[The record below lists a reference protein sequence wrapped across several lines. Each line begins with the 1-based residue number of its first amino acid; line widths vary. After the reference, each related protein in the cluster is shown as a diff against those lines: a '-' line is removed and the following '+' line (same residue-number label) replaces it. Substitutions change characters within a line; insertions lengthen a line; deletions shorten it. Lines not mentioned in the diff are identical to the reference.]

1 VALADILARVRS
13 QVAGAAGVSAAQCH
27 LGIRWADDE
36 ATFRALFRDAG
47 NSRLHGWMVTRRS
60 TDEEIEGLRNLTR
73 RHHRI
78 EVVGLYSVDDS
89 GAGTTM
95 PSESEFTTVVEAV
108 MTALRTDI
116 TLNGTAENSGPPD
129 LLAFEHRVVRGVLC
143 HYATIE
149 LEATER
155 TTYA

>member
-60 TDEEIEGLRNLTR
+60 TDEEIGGLRNLTR